1 MNGLTPKPVPFIHL
15 DPTRPVLEVQQLSCE
30 RGQRRLFSELSFR
43 VPPGTLL
50 RVAGRN
56 GSGKTSLL
64 RMISGLL
71 EPSSGSVVW
80 KGAPARRQREEY
92 WKDLMYVG
100 HLNGVKDDLTV
111 AENLRIAS
119 AIAGR
124 AVSPAKVSDALES
137 IGLKGVA
144 SSMARLLSQGQRRR
158 IALARLFVSD
168 DVPLWLLDEPF
179 AALDAVGVAV
189 LAGALSAHL
198 ERGHS
203 VVMTTHQ
210 EVELGGGTMQR
221 IDLDQHVDDPTP
233 C

>member
-1 MNGLTPKPVPFIHL
+1 M
-15 DPTRPVLEVQQLSCE
+15 LEVQQLTCE
-30 RGQRRLFSELSFR
+30 RGQRRLFSDLSFR
-43 VPPGTLL
+43 LLPGTLL

-64 RMISGLL
+64 RIISGLL
-71 EPSSGSVVW
+71 EPTSGTVLW
-80 KGAPARRQREEY
+80 KGAPARRLREEY
-92 WKDLMYVG
+92 WKDVLYVG

-111 AENLRIAS
+111 AENLRIGS
-119 AIAGR
+119 TIAGR
-124 AVSPAKVSDALES
+124 EVNAARAAEALES

-144 SSMARLLSQGQRRR
+144 RSMARSLSQGQRRR

-179 AALDAVGVAV
+179 AALDATGVGV
-189 LAGALSAHL
+189 LAKALAAHL

-203 VVMTTHQ
+203 IVMTTHQ
-210 EVELGGGTMQR
+210 EVDLGGGKMQR
-221 IDLDQHVDDPTP
+221 IDLDQHVGEVAP